1 MRRNRIIWFC
11 LWVLSLVGISFR
23 GGAVS
28 YGFFAAL
35 TLVPIISLLY
45 LFAVYILFHIYQ
57 KVEQRYASVNEPVRY
72 HFSLVNECPLLFC
85 GIRVNYFSSFSSIV
99 GLDSETEYELQPN
112 TRIEKETNLICK
124 YRGEYEVG
132 IKEIEIQDFFRLFRI
147 KYKNK
152 ECVHAVVKP
161 QLLKIERLG
170 EIELSDAARNSERNK
185 SELDVLSREYVAGD
199 DRRLINWSQYA
210 RTNTLMTRNQIG
222 TDHREIAII
231 MGTYRY
237 STSQHVFIPTE
248 NKMLETALA
257 VSYYFSR
264 NNISAAEYHYHQEL
278 VRLSVGKTSEF
289 EEFYDRLS
297 EVSFSQ
303 MNTHGLLCEE
313 ILRRTEILESSM
325 VFLVVSLWDSD
336 MEKLLNVF
344 EENGLHTIICFI
356 SDDRKSIPDLS
367 RHNGT
372 DLIYLTP
379 HTDLMEVMG

>member
-72 HFSLVNECPLLFC
+72 HFSLVNECPFLFC

-132 IKEIEIQDFFRLFRI
+132 IKEIEIQDYFRLFRI

-210 RTNTLMTRNQIG
+210 RTNTLMTRSQIG

-237 STSQHVFIPTE
+237 STSLHVFIPTE

-344 EENGLHTIICFI
+344 EENGLHTIVCFI

>member
-1 MRRNRIIWFC
+1 MRRNRIIWLCF
-11 LWVLSLVGISFR
+11 WVLSLVGISFR

-28 YGFFAAL
+28 YGFFAVL
-35 TLVPIISLLY
+35 TLVPVISLLY
-45 LFAVYILFHIYQ
+45 LLAVYILFHVYQ

-72 HFSLVNECPLLFC
+72 HFSLVNEYPLLFC
-85 GIRVNYFSSFSSIV
+85 GIRVNFFSSFSTIT
-99 GLDSETEYELQPN
+99 GLDSETEYELQPH

-147 KYKNK
+147 RYKNK

-161 QLLKIERLG
+161 QLLKIEKLG
-170 EIELSDAARNSERNK
+170 EIELSDAVRNSERNK
-185 SELDVLSREYVAGD
+185 SELDVLSREYIAGD

-210 RTNTLMTRNQIG
+210 RTNTLRTRNQIG
-222 TDHREIAII
+222 TEHREIAII
-231 MGTYRY
+231 MGTYRN

-289 EEFYDRLS
+289 EDFYDRLS
-297 EVSFSQ
+297 EVVFSPA
-303 MNTHGLLCEE
+303 NTHEHLREE
-313 ILRRTEILESSM
+313 ILRRMDILESSM

-336 MEKLLNVF
+336 LERLLNVF
-344 EENGLHTIICFI
+344 EENNLHTIICFI
-356 SDDRKSIPDLS
+356 SDDRKSVPDLS
-367 RHNGT
+367 RYTGT

-379 HTDLMEVMG
+379 HTDLTEVMG

>member
-124 YRGEYEVG
+124 YRGEYEIG

-170 EIELSDAARNSERNK
+170 EIELSDAARYSERNK
-185 SELDVLSREYVAGD
+185 TELDVLSREYVAGD

-222 TDHREIAII
+222 IDHRKIAII

-237 STSQHVFIPTE
+237 STSLHVFIPTE

-264 NNISAAEYHYHQEL
+264 NNISAAEYHYNHEL

-289 EEFYDRLS
+289 EDFYDRLS

-344 EENGLHTIICFI
+344 EENGLRTIICFI

-379 HTDLMEVMG
+379 HTDLTEVMG

>member
-1 MRRNRIIWFC
+1 MRRNRIIWLC
-11 LWVLSLVGISFR
+11 LWILSLVGISFR

-85 GIRVNYFSSFSSIV
+85 GIRVNYFSSFSTIV

-170 EIELSDAARNSERNK
+170 EIELSDAARNSERSK
-185 SELDVLSREYVAGD
+185 TELDVLSREYVAGD

-210 RTNTLMTRNQIG
+210 RTNTLMTRSQIG

-237 STSQHVFIPTE
+237 STSLHEFIPTE

-264 NNISAAEYHYHQEL
+264 NNISAAEYHYNREL
-278 VRLSVGKTSEF
+278 VRLPVGKASEF
-289 EEFYDRLS
+289 EDFYDRLS
-297 EVSFSQ
+297 EASFSQ

-325 VFLVVSLWDSD
+325 VFLVASIWDSD
-336 MEKLLNVF
+336 MEKLLSVF
-344 EENGLHTIICFI
+344 EENGLHTIVCFI
-356 SDDRKSIPDLS
+356 SDDRKSVPDLS
-367 RHNGT
+367 RHNAA

>member
-1 MRRNRIIWFC
+1 MRRNRIIWLC
-11 LWVLSLVGISFR
+11 LWVLSLVGISLR

-28 YGFFAAL
+28 YGFFAVL
-35 TLVPIISLLY
+35 TLVPVISLLY
-45 LFAVYILFHIYQ
+45 LLAVYILFHVYQ

-72 HFSLVNECPLLFC
+72 HFSLVNEYPLLFC
-85 GIRVNYFSSFSSIV
+85 GIRVNFFSSFSTIT
-99 GLDSETEYELQPN
+99 GLDSETEYELQPH

-147 KYKNK
+147 RYKNK

-161 QLLKIERLG
+161 QLLKIEKLG
-170 EIELSDAARNSERNK
+170 EIELSDAVRNSERNK
-185 SELDVLSREYVAGD
+185 SELDVLSREYIAGD

-210 RTNTLMTRNQIG
+210 RTNTLRTRNQIG
-222 TDHREIAII
+222 TEHREIAII
-231 MGTYRY
+231 MGTYRN

-289 EEFYDRLS
+289 EDFYDRLS
-297 EVSFSQ
+297 EVVFSPA
-303 MNTHGLLCEE
+303 NTHELLREE
-313 ILRRTEILESSM
+313 ILRRMDILESSM

-336 MEKLLNVF
+336 LERLLNVF
-344 EENGLHTIICFI
+344 EENNLHTIICFI
-356 SDDRKSIPDLS
+356 SDDRKSVPDLS
-367 RHNGT
+367 RHTGT

-379 HTDLMEVMG
+379 HTDLTEVMG

>member
-1 MRRNRIIWFC
+1 MRRNRIIWLC
-11 LWVLSLVGISFR
+11 LWVLSLVGISLR

-28 YGFFAAL
+28 YGFFAVL
-35 TLVPIISLLY
+35 TLVPVISLLY
-45 LFAVYILFHIYQ
+45 LLAVYILFHVYQ

-72 HFSLVNECPLLFC
+72 HFSLVNEYPLLFC
-85 GIRVNYFSSFSSIV
+85 GIRVNFFSSFSTIT
-99 GLDSETEYELQPN
+99 GLDSETEYELQPH

-147 KYKNK
+147 RYKNK

-161 QLLKIERLG
+161 QLLKIEKLG
-170 EIELSDAARNSERNK
+170 EIELSDAVRNSERNK
-185 SELDVLSREYVAGD
+185 SELDALSREYIAGD

-210 RTNTLMTRNQIG
+210 RTNTLRTRNQIG
-222 TDHREIAII
+222 TEHREIAII
-231 MGTYRY
+231 MGTYRN

-248 NKMLETALA
+248 NQMLETALA

-278 VRLSVGKTSEF
+278 VRLSVGRTSEF
-289 EEFYDRLS
+289 EDFYDRLS
-297 EVSFSQ
+297 EVVFSPA
-303 MNTHGLLCEE
+303 NTHELLREE
-313 ILRRTEILESSM
+313 ILRRMDILESSM

-336 MEKLLNVF
+336 LERLLNVF
-344 EENGLHTIICFI
+344 EENNLHTIICFI
-356 SDDRKSIPDLS
+356 SDDRKSVPDLS
-367 RHNGT
+367 RHTGT

-379 HTDLMEVMG
+379 HTDLTEVMG

>member
-1 MRRNRIIWFC
+1 MKRNRIIWLC

-28 YGFFAAL
+28 FGFFAAL
-35 TLVPIISLLY
+35 TLLPIISLLY
-45 LFAVYILFHIYQ
+45 LLAVYILFHIYQ

-72 HFSLVNECPLLFC
+72 HFSLVNEYPLLFC
-85 GIRVNYFSSFSSIV
+85 GIRVNFFSSFSTIT
-99 GLDSETEYELQPN
+99 GLDSETEYELQPH

-147 KYKNK
+147 RYKNK

-170 EIELSDAARNSERNK
+170 EIELSDAARSSESSK
-185 SELDVLSREYVAGD
+185 TELDVLSREYASGD

-222 TDHREIAII
+222 TEHREISII
-231 MGTYRY
+231 TGTFRF
-237 STSQHVFIPTE
+237 SSSQHVFLPSE

-257 VSYYFSR
+257 LAYYFSR
-264 NNISAAEYHYHQEL
+264 NNVSAAEYHFNREL
-278 VRLSVGKTSEF
+278 VRLPIGKTADF

-297 EVSFSQ
+297 ETAFSPAYS
-303 MNTHGLLCEE
+303 NALLCEE
-313 ILRRTEILESSM
+313 ILRRTDILESSM
-325 VFLVVSLWDSD
+325 IFLVVSVWDAD
-336 MEKLLNVF
+336 MEKMLGVF
-344 EENGLHTIICFI
+344 EQNGLNTIICFI
-356 SDDRKSIPDLS
+356 SDDRKSAPDLS
-367 RHNGT
+367 HHNGA
-372 DLIYLTP
+372 DLIYLSP
-379 HTDLMEVMG
+379 HTDLLEVMG

>member
-1 MRRNRIIWFC
+1 MRRNRIIWLC

-124 YRGEYEVG
+124 YRGEYEIG

-170 EIELSDAARNSERNK
+170 EIELSDAARYSERNK
-185 SELDVLSREYVAGD
+185 TELDVLSREYVAGD

-222 TDHREIAII
+222 TDHRKIAII

-237 STSQHVFIPTE
+237 STSLHVFIPTE

-264 NNISAAEYHYHQEL
+264 NNISAAEYHYNREL
-278 VRLSVGKTSEF
+278 VRLPVGKTSEF

-344 EENGLHTIICFI
+344 EENGLHTIVCFI

>member
-1 MRRNRIIWFC
+1 MRRNRIIWLC
-11 LWVLSLVGISFR
+11 LWVLSLVGISLR

-28 YGFFAAL
+28 YGFFAVL

-45 LFAVYILFHIYQ
+45 LLAVYILFHVYQ

-72 HFSLVNECPLLFC
+72 HFSLVNEYPLLFC
-85 GIRVNYFSSFSSIV
+85 GIRVNFFSSFSTIT
-99 GLDSETEYELQPN
+99 GLDSETEYELQPH

-147 KYKNK
+147 RYKNK

-161 QLLKIERLG
+161 QLLKIEKLG
-170 EIELSDAARNSERNK
+170 EIELSDAVRNSERNK
-185 SELDVLSREYVAGD
+185 SELDVLSREYIAGD

-210 RTNTLMTRNQIG
+210 RTNTLRTRNQIG
-222 TDHREIAII
+222 TEHREIAII
-231 MGTYRY
+231 MGTYRN

-278 VRLSVGKTSEF
+278 VRLSVGRTSEF
-289 EEFYDRLS
+289 EDFYDRLS
-297 EVSFSQ
+297 EVVFSPA
-303 MNTHGLLCEE
+303 NTHELLREE
-313 ILRRTEILESSM
+313 ILRRMDILESSM

-336 MEKLLNVF
+336 LERLLNVF
-344 EENGLHTIICFI
+344 EENNLHTIICFI
-356 SDDRKSIPDLS
+356 SDDRKSVPDLS
-367 RHNGT
+367 RHTGT

-379 HTDLMEVMG
+379 HTDLTEVMG